1 ACDKFFER
9 KSTFFKSNR
18 ESEVENLA
26 KKEALITAVKE
37 FQFGQNKEENLNAIK
52 DFQRQWSEIG
62 YVPSNE
68 KERLQKE
75 FRAAINSH
83 FEKLQIDAQ
92 EFKLNSFKERLSHS
106 DDYKSVSKEKRFLLD
121 KIQKLKEE
129 IKLWENN
136 LGFLANSKQADI
148 LKAEFEKKM
157 ENARKEIALEEAKLK
172 MIDQAAEKTN

>member
-1 ACDKFFER
+1 M
-9 KSTFFKSNR
+9 TI
-18 ESEVENLA
+18 NLFL
-26 KKEALITAVKE
+26 KK
-37 FQFGQNKEENLNAIK
+37 
-52 DFQRQWSEIG
+52 
-62 YVPSNE
+62 
-68 KERLQKE
+68 
-75 FRAAINSH
+75 
-83 FEKLQIDAQ
+83 
-92 EFKLNSFKERLSHS
+92 
-106 DDYKSVSKEKRFLLD
+106 KRFLLD